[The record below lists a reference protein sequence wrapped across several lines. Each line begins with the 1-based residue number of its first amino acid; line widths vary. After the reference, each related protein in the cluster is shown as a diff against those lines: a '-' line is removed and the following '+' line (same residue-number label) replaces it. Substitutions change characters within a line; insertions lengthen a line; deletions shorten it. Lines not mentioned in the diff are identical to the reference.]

1 MLTLWLTNANV
12 KNFCYYASNF
22 IVICNSLRELMS
34 FFIQSAHAAET
45 AGGASL
51 FGQILLPV
59 AFFAIFYFLVIRP
72 QSKRTKEHRAMV
84 SALTV
89 GSEIIFAGG
98 LMGRIKTLDG
108 DYAIV
113 SLNNNTDIKVQRSSV
128 ISVLPKGTIESV

>member
-1 MLTLWLTNANV
+1 
-12 KNFCYYASNF
+12 
-22 IVICNSLRELMS
+22 MS
-34 FFIQSAHAAET
+34 FFIQSAHAADA

-72 QSKRTKEHRAMV
+72 QSKRTKEHRTMV
-84 SALTV
+84 NALTV

-98 LMGRIKTLDG
+98 LMGRIKKLEG

-113 SLNNNTDIKVQRSSV
+113 SLNNNTDIKVQRASV
-128 ISVLPKGTIESV
+128 ISVLPTGTIESV

>member
-1 MLTLWLTNANV
+1 MFL
-12 KNFCYYASNF
+12 
-22 IVICNSLRELMS
+22 
-34 FFIQSAHAAET
+34 FIQAANAAAAET
-45 AGGASL
+45 AGAASL

-84 SALTV
+84 KALTV

-98 LMGRIKTLDG
+98 LMGRIKGLEG

-113 SLNNNTDIKVQRSSV
+113 SLNNNTDVKVQRASV
-128 ISVLPKGTIESV
+128 ISVLPAGTIESVWFID